1 MYFSVNF
8 LFKDIFLF
16 SIIQHVLRS
25 IVTGIFFHITLN
37 LSQLINETKIEYPA
51 EPENYRIV
59 SGSYLSPAK
68 HPSKNDIFVG
78 TQSLWDHHAT
88 TKTLLGVPQL
98 EQLISQ

>member
-1 MYFSVNF
+1 M
-8 LFKDIFLF
+8 
-16 SIIQHVLRS
+16 
-25 IVTGIFFHITLN
+25 
-37 LSQLINETKIEYPA
+37 SQLINETKIEYLA

-59 SGSYLSPAK
+59 SGSYLSPTE

-88 TKTLLGVPQL
+88 TKTRLRVPHL

>member
-1 MYFSVNF
+1 MYF
-8 LFKDIFLF
+8 LLIFF
-16 SIIQHVLRS
+16 FFFFFIIQHVLRS

-37 LSQLINETKIEYPA
+37 LSQLINETKIGYLA

-59 SGSYLSPAK
+59 SGSYLSPTE
-68 HPSKNDIFVG
+68 HPPKNDIFVG
-78 TQSLWDHHAT
+78 TQSLWDPHAI